1 MDDSKIIDLYWQRDE
16 KAIEETD
23 SKYGAYCRAVSMNIL
38 GVREDAEECVSDT
51 YARVWNAMPPER
63 PGRLLVWLA
72 GITRNLSIDRWRRE
86 RTHGRGSTVTVLLSE
101 LEECVSSPRGLE
113 EITDARELGR
123 ILNGWLKSLP
133 RQDCA
138 DFMRRYWGSESVA
151 DIAAKRSATAWATS
165 STTGAITPRA
175 CICTALGIPAGS

>member
-16 KAIEETD
+16 RAIEETD

-38 GVREDAEECVSDT
+38 GVREDAEECVS
-51 YARVWNAMPPER
+51 
-63 PGRLLVWLA
+63 
-72 GITRNLSIDRWRRE
+72 
-86 RTHGRGSTVTVLLSE
+86 
-101 LEECVSSPRGLE
+101 SPRGLE

-123 ILNGWLKSLP
+123 ILNGWLESLP

-138 DFMRRYWGSESVA
+138 DFMRRYWGGESVA

-175 CICTALGIPAGS
+175 CTCTASGIPAGS

>member
-51 YARVWNAMPPER
+51 YARAWNAMPPER
-63 PGRLLVWLA
+63 PGRLRAWLA
-72 GITRNLSIDRWRRE
+72 GITRNLSIDCWRRE

-113 EITDARELGR
+113 EITDARELAAAGLCGFHAPLLGR
-123 ILNGWLKSLP
+123 RERGGYRGEPGRERKRAEPEI
-133 RQDCA
+133 CA
-138 DFMRRYWGSESVA
+138 YEKKPEKLS
-151 DIAAKRSATAWATS
+151 
-165 STTGAITPRA
+165 
-175 CICTALGIPAGS
+175 

>member
-1 MDDSKIIDLYWQRDE
+1 MEDAQIIDHFFRRDPEALRAAQE
-16 KAIEETD
+16 KYEKRCLA
-23 SKYGAYCRAVSMNIL
+23 AARHIL
-38 GVREDAEECVSDT
+38 PDARDAEECVSDT
-51 YARVWNAMPPER
+51 YARAWNAMPPER
-63 PGRLLVWLA
+63 PGRLRAWLA

-123 ILNGWLKSLP
+123 VLNGWLGSLP

-138 DFMRRYWGSESVA
+138 DFMRRYWGGESVA
-151 DIAAKRSATAWATS
+151 DIAASRGVSANALSQKFARMRKSLRSYLEEK
-165 STTGAITPRA
+165 GAV
-175 CICTALGIPAGS
+175 L

>member
-1 MDDSKIIDLYWQRDE
+1 MRRDE
-16 KAIEETD
+16 RAIAETD

-51 YARVWNAMPPER
+51 YARAWNAMPPER
-63 PGRLLVWLA
+63 PGRLLAWLA

-86 RTHGRGSTVTVLLSE
+86 RTHGRSGTVTVLLGE

-113 EITDARELGR
+113 EIMDARELGR
-123 ILNGWLKSLP
+123 ILNGWLESLP

-138 DFMRRYWGSESVA
+138 DFMRRYWGGESVA
-151 DIAAKRSATAWATS
+151 DIATSRGVSANALSQKFARMRRSLRS
-165 STTGAITPRA
+165 YLEEKGAV
-175 CICTALGIPAGS
+175 L

>member
-51 YARVWNAMPPER
+51 YARVWNAMPPEHL
-63 PGRLLVWLA
+63 GRLRAWLA
-72 GITRNLSIDRWRRE
+72 GITQNLSIDRWRRE
-86 RTHGRGSTVTVLLSE
+86 RTHRRGGTVTMLLSE
-101 LEECVSSPRGLE
+101 LEECVPAPRGLE
-113 EITDARELGR
+113 EITDARELSR
-123 ILNGWLKSLP
+123 VLNGWLGSLP

-138 DFMRRYWGSESVA
+138 DFMRRYWGGESVA

-175 CICTALGIPAGS
+175 CTCTASGIPAGS

>member
-1 MDDSKIIDLYWQRDE
+1 MLTHERFAYLAEKYIDTVFRVAFSYL
-16 KAIEETD
+16 K
-23 SKYGAYCRAVSMNIL
+23 S
-38 GVREDAEECVSDT
+38 REDAEDCVNDT

-175 CICTALGIPAGS
+175 CTCTASGIPAGS